1 MSASNPLFDVDP
13 APQSGA
19 LRYAPMTRAID
30 PRERLI
36 FPLDV
41 ASHDEAFELVDE
53 LGEAVIFH
61 KVGLQLFL
69 AGDHTRLVDE
79 LLSRGK
85 KVFVDLKLFDIPAT
99 VGKAVAQVARL
110 GAHFVTVHGND
121 GMLRAAVAAKGPRL
135 GVLAVTALTSLDRG
149 DLDDLGFDCDV
160 EALVL
165 SRARRALA
173 IGCDG
178 VVSSGLEVERIKHET
193 HGGLLCVTPGIRPV
207 QNDDDQK
214 RVVTPGQAIRA
225 GADYLVVGRPIREA
239 RDPRAAAEAIV
250 AEITEALGSP
260 SAS

>member
-1 MSASNPLFDVDP
+1 
-13 APQSGA
+13 
-19 LRYAPMTRAID
+19 MTQAID
-30 PRERLI
+30 PAERLTIDPAERLI

-41 ASHDEAFELVDE
+41 PSHDEALELVDE
-53 LGEAVIFH
+53 LGEAVVFH

-85 KVFVDLKLFDIPAT
+85 KVFADLKLFDIPAT
-99 VGKAVAQVARL
+99 VGKAVAQVAKL

-121 GMLRAAVAAKGPRL
+121 AMLRAAVAAKGPRL
-135 GVLAVTALTSLDRG
+135 KVLAVTALTSLDRG
-149 DLDDLGFDCDV
+149 DLDDLGFACDV

-165 SRARRALA
+165 SRARRALE

-178 VVSSGLEVERIKHET
+178 VVSSGLEVKRIKEET
-193 HGGLLCVTPGIRPV
+193 RGKILAVVPGIRPV

-214 RVVTPGQAIRA
+214 RVVTPAQALRD

-239 RDPRAAAEAIV
+239 RDPRAAAEAIQQ
-250 AEITEALGSP
+250 EIAEAL
-260 SAS
+260 A

>member
-1 MSASNPLFDVDP
+1 
-13 APQSGA
+13 
-19 LRYAPMTRAID
+19 MTHGID

-41 ASHDEAFELVDE
+41 PSHEEALELVDE
-53 LGEAVIFH
+53 LGPAVVFH

-99 VGKAVAQVARL
+99 VGKAVAQVAKL
-110 GAHFVTVHGND
+110 GAHFVTVHGQD
-121 GMLRAAVAAKGPRL
+121 AMLRAAVAARGPSL
-135 GVLAVTALTSLDRG
+135 KVLAVTALTSLDRG
-149 DLDDLGFDCDV
+149 DLEDLGFDCDV

-165 SRARRALA
+165 SRARRALE

-178 VVSSGLEVERIKHET
+178 VVSSGLEVKRIKDEAR
-193 HGGLLCVTPGIRPV
+193 GKLLAVVPGIRPV

-214 RVVTPGQAIRA
+214 RVVTPGQAIRD

-239 RDPRAAAEAIV
+239 RDPRAAAEAIQQ
-250 AEITEALGSP
+250 EIAEALP
-260 SAS
+260 RPARV